1 MNMNHATRT
10 EMTEAYTAKFAR
22 RNESVEF
29 WRARLDYA
37 NVDINSS
44 LRQFKDDASYCARLY
59 LELDVCREAQLRA
72 SRAA

>member
-1 MNMNHATRT
+1 MNHATRT
-10 EMTEAYTAKFAR
+10 TMTEAYTAKFAR
-22 RNESVEF
+22 RANESVQF

-37 NVDINSS
+37 NVDINCC
-44 LRQFKDDASYCARLY
+44 LREFKDDALYCERLY